1 MQKSGWTHN
10 GQVNIVWLSSLCN
23 YTWVYFVTVGD
34 MDAADSVCVCG
45 GGGQNEHSCHFT
57 ELLCQSVRLPERTS
71 HQEAKL
77 SVKTQWST
85 GTQGLYRNAQTK
97 SWQVHP
103 SGNDLTQA
111 LRGTKAS
118 WNSQVGTSQES
129 HFAFHLEESRGS
141 GFPKSSV
148 GPWIARRK
156 SSSKTPFPNEV
167 RHPPFLP

>member
-1 MQKSGWTHN
+1 MDRWTSCDCCHCITIHECIITD
-10 GQVNIVWLSSLCN
+10 GV
-23 YTWVYFVTVGD
+23 
-34 MDAADSVCVCG
+34 MDDADSGGTEWTVLSFHRTPLPVC
-45 GGGQNEHSCHFT
+45 QAAQKE
-57 ELLCQSVRLPERTS
+57 TS

-77 SVKTQWST
+77 SVKIYWST
-85 GTQGLYRNAQTK
+85 GTQGLYRNVQAK

-111 LRGTKAS
+111 LRGTKVS

-141 GFPKSSV
+141 GFPKSFV

-156 SSSKTPFPNEV
+156 SSSKTPFPNEI